1 MPFESLSERFQAA
14 FKKLRGKGKLSEEDV
29 SEALKEMRRALLE
42 ADVNF
47 AVTKD
52 FIKKVKEKAV
62 GEEVFG
68 SLNASQT
75 VIKIV
80 RDELTELLGGTQSR
94 ITISPKPPTI
104 IMLVGLQGA
113 GKTTTAAKLAKKLKS
128 QGKSPLM
135 VAADVYRP
143 AAITQLQVLGQELD
157 MPVYT
162 EEGSKNPVAIAQ
174 HAIPYATSH
183 LRDVVIIDTAGRLH
197 INETLMDELINI
209 KNEVHP
215 HEILLVVDAMTGQDA
230 VTAASAFDKALGI
243 DGIIM
248 TKLDG
253 DARGG
258 AALSIKAVTGK
269 PIKFIGVSEKLDG
282 LEEFHPN
289 RYASRR
295 SRSACGAR
303 RHGQPELVETIIE
316 KAQAAFDEESME
328 NMKKTMKSGTFTFDD
343 FLSQLHMIKKM
354 GNMGSLLSL
363 IPGIGKYKKELDKV
377 DMDGKEF
384 KRIEAIITSMTAQ
397 ERSSAN
403 PKMLIK
409 DSRKRRIAKG
419 SGTRVQDVNRLI
431 KQFAEMQ
438 KMMKQAKK
446 AQKNKRRGFMPRL
459 PF

>member
-1 MPFESLSERFQAA
+1 MAFESLSERFQAA

-29 SEALKEMRRALLE
+29 TLALKEMRRALLE

-47 AVTKD
+47 NVTKD
-52 FIKKVKEKAV
+52 FIKRVREKAV

-94 ITISPKPPTI
+94 ITIAPKPPTI

-128 QGKSPLM
+128 QGKAPLL
-135 VAADVYRP
+135 VAGDVYRP
-143 AAITQLQVLGQELD
+143 AAITQLQVLGQELEV
-157 MPVYT
+157 PVYT
-162 EEGSKNPVAIAQ
+162 EEGNQNPVEIAE
-174 HAIPYATSH
+174 HAVPYAVSH
-183 LRDVVIIDTAGRLH
+183 LRDVVIMDTAGRLH
-197 INETLMDELINI
+197 INETLMDELIHI
-209 KNEVHP
+209 KETVHP

-230 VTAASAFDKALGI
+230 VTAASAFDRALGI
-243 DGIIM
+243 DGMIM

-269 PIKFIGVSEKLDG
+269 PIKFVGVSEKIDG

-289 RYASRR
+289 RYASRILDL
-295 SRSACGAR
+295 GD
-303 RHGQPELVETIIE
+303 VETIIE
-316 KAQAAFDEESME
+316 KAQAAFDEQTME
-328 NMKKTMKSGTFTFDD
+328 DMKETLKSGAFTFND
-343 FLSQLHMIKKM
+343 FLKQLQMIKKM
-354 GNMGSLLSL
+354 GNMGSLMSL

-377 DMDGKEF
+377 DMDGKEI
-384 KRIEAIITSMTAQ
+384 RRVEAIITSMTAR
-397 ERSSAN
+397 ERASVN

-419 SGTRVQDVNRLI
+419 SGTRVQDVNRLL
-431 KQFAEMQ
+431 KQFTEMQ

-446 AQKNKRRGFMPRL
+446 AQKNKRRGFLPRL

>member
-1 MPFESLSERFQAA
+1 MAFESLSERFQAA

-29 SEALKEMRRALLE
+29 SLALKEMRRALLE

-47 AVTKD
+47 NVTKD

-94 ITISPKPPTI
+94 ITIASKPPTI

-128 QGKSPLM
+128 QGKAPLL
-135 VAADVYRP
+135 VAGDVYRP

-157 MPVYT
+157 MPVYI
-162 EEGSKNPVAIAQ
+162 EEGNQHPVEIAK
-174 HAIPYATSH
+174 HAIPYAISH

-197 INETLMDELINI
+197 INETLMDELVNI
-209 KNEVHP
+209 KEEVHP

-230 VTAASAFDKALGI
+230 VTAATAFDNALGI

-269 PIKFIGVSEKLDG
+269 PIKFIGVSEKIDG

-289 RYASRR
+289 RYASRILDL
-295 SRSACGAR
+295 GD
-303 RHGQPELVETIIE
+303 VETIIE
-316 KAQAAFDEESME
+316 KAQAAFDEESMKDMQE
-328 NMKKTMKSGTFTFDD
+328 TMKKGSFTFDD
-343 FLSQLHMIKKM
+343 FLKQLQMIKKM
-354 GNMGSLLSL
+354 GNMGSLMSL

-377 DMDGKEF
+377 DMDGKEI
-384 KRIEAIITSMTAQ
+384 RRVEAIITSMTAQ

-431 KQFAEMQ
+431 KQFTEMQ

-446 AQKNKRRGFMPRL
+446 AQKNKRRGFLPRL

>member
-52 FIKKVKEKAV
+52 FIKRVREKAV

-94 ITISPKPPTI
+94 ITIAPKPPTI

-135 VAADVYRP
+135 VAGDVYRP

-157 MPVYT
+157 IPVYT
-162 EEGSKNPVAIAQ
+162 EEGSKDPVQIAKN
-174 HAIPYATSH
+174 AVPYAVSH

-197 INETLMDELINI
+197 INETLMDELIHI
-209 KNEVHP
+209 KGEVHP

-243 DGIIM
+243 DGMIM

-289 RYASRR
+289 RYASRILDL
-295 SRSACGAR
+295 GD
-303 RHGQPELVETIIE
+303 VETIIE

-328 NMKKTMKSGTFTFDD
+328 DMKKTMKSGTFICDD
-343 FLSQLHMIKKM
+343 FLKQLNMSKKM
-354 GNMGSLLSL
+354 GNMGSLMSL

-377 DMDGKEF
+377 DMDGKQF
-384 KRIEAIITSMTAQ
+384 KQIEAIITSMTAQ

-431 KQFAEMQ
+431 KQFTEMQ
-438 KMMKQAKK
+438 KMMKQ
-446 AQKNKRRGFMPRL
+446 MPGK
-459 PF
+459 

>member
-52 FIKKVKEKAV
+52 FIKRVREKAV

-94 ITISPKPPTI
+94 ITIAPKPPTI

-135 VAADVYRP
+135 VAGDIYRP

-157 MPVYT
+157 IPVYT
-162 EEGSKNPVAIAQ
+162 EEGSKDPVQIAKN
-174 HAIPYATSH
+174 AVPYAVSH

-197 INETLMDELINI
+197 INETLMDELIHI
-209 KNEVHP
+209 KEEVHP

-243 DGIIM
+243 DGMIM

-289 RYASRR
+289 RYASRILDL
-295 SRSACGAR
+295 GD
-303 RHGQPELVETIIE
+303 VETIIE

-328 NMKKTMKSGTFTFDD
+328 DMKKTMKSGTFTFDD
-343 FLSQLHMIKKM
+343 FLKQLNMIKKM
-354 GNMGSLLSL
+354 GNMGSLMSL

-377 DMDGKEF
+377 DMDGKQF
-384 KRIEAIITSMTAQ
+384 KQIEAIITSMTAQ

-431 KQFAEMQ
+431 KQFTEMQ

-446 AQKNKRRGFMPRL
+446 AQKNKRRGFLPRF

>member
-52 FIKKVKEKAV
+52 FIKRVREKAV

-94 ITISPKPPTI
+94 ITIAPKPPTI

-135 VAADVYRP
+135 VAGDVYRP

-162 EEGSKNPVAIAQ
+162 EEGSKDPVQIAK
-174 HAIPYATSH
+174 HAIPYAISH
-183 LRDVVIIDTAGRLH
+183 LRDVIIIDTAGRLH
-197 INETLMDELINI
+197 INETLMDELIHI
-209 KNEVHP
+209 KEEVHP

-243 DGIIM
+243 DGMIM

-289 RYASRR
+289 RYASRILDL
-295 SRSACGAR
+295 GD
-303 RHGQPELVETIIE
+303 VETIIE

-328 NMKKTMKSGTFTFDD
+328 DMKKSMKSGTFTFND
-343 FLSQLHMIKKM
+343 FLKQLNMIKKM
-354 GNMGSLLSL
+354 GNMGSLMSL

-377 DMDGKEF
+377 DMDGKQF
-384 KRIEAIITSMTAQ
+384 KQIEAIITSMTAQ
-397 ERSSAN
+397 ERASAN

-431 KQFAEMQ
+431 KQFTEMQ

-446 AQKNKRRGFMPRL
+446 AQKSKRRGFLPRF

>member
-52 FIKKVKEKAV
+52 FIKRVREKAV

-94 ITISPKPPTI
+94 ITIAPKPPTI

-135 VAADVYRP
+135 VAGDVYRP

-157 MPVYT
+157 IPVYT
-162 EEGSKNPVAIAQ
+162 EEGSKDPVQIAKN
-174 HAIPYATSH
+174 AVPYAVSH

-197 INETLMDELINI
+197 INETLMDELIHI
-209 KNEVHP
+209 KEEVHP

-243 DGIIM
+243 DGMIM

-289 RYASRR
+289 RYASRILDL
-295 SRSACGAR
+295 GD
-303 RHGQPELVETIIE
+303 VETIIE

-328 NMKKTMKSGTFTFDD
+328 DVKKTMKSGTFTFDD
-343 FLSQLHMIKKM
+343 FLKQLNVIKKM
-354 GNMGSLLSL
+354 GNMGSLMSL

-377 DMDGKEF
+377 DMDGKQF
-384 KRIEAIITSMTAQ
+384 KQIEAIITSMTAQ

-431 KQFAEMQ
+431 KQFTEMQ

-446 AQKNKRRGFMPRL
+446 AQKNKRRGFLPRF

>member
-1 MPFESLSERFQAA
+1 
-14 FKKLRGKGKLSEEDV
+14 
-29 SEALKEMRRALLE
+29 
-42 ADVNF
+42 
-47 AVTKD
+47 
-52 FIKKVKEKAV
+52 
-62 GEEVFG
+62 
-68 SLNASQT
+68 
-75 VIKIV
+75 
-80 RDELTELLGGTQSR
+80 
-94 ITISPKPPTI
+94 
-104 IMLVGLQGA
+104 
-113 GKTTTAAKLAKKLKS
+113 
-128 QGKSPLM
+128 
-135 VAADVYRP
+135 
-143 AAITQLQVLGQELD
+143 
-157 MPVYT
+157 
-162 EEGSKNPVAIAQ
+162 
-174 HAIPYATSH
+174 
-183 LRDVVIIDTAGRLH
+183 
-197 INETLMDELINI
+197 
-209 KNEVHP
+209 
-215 HEILLVVDAMTGQDA
+215 MTGQDA

-289 RYASRR
+289 RYASRILDL
-295 SRSACGAR
+295 GD
-303 RHGQPELVETIIE
+303 VETIIE

>member
-52 FIKKVKEKAV
+52 FIKCVREKAV

-94 ITISPKPPTI
+94 ITIAPKPPTI

-135 VAADVYRP
+135 VAGDVYRP

-162 EEGSKNPVAIAQ
+162 EEGSKDPVQIAK
-174 HAIPYATSH
+174 HAIPYAISH

-197 INETLMDELINI
+197 INETLMDELIHI
-209 KNEVHP
+209 KEEVHP

-243 DGIIM
+243 DGMIM

-289 RYASRR
+289 RYASRILDL
-295 SRSACGAR
+295 GD
-303 RHGQPELVETIIE
+303 VETIIE

-328 NMKKTMKSGTFTFDD
+328 DMKKSMKSGTFTFND
-343 FLSQLHMIKKM
+343 FLKQLNMIKKM
-354 GNMGSLLSL
+354 GNMGSLMSL

-377 DMDGKEF
+377 DMDGKQF
-384 KRIEAIITSMTAQ
+384 KQIEAIITSMTAQ
-397 ERSSAN
+397 ERASAN

-431 KQFAEMQ
+431 KQFTEMQ

-446 AQKNKRRGFMPRL
+446 AQKSKRRGFLPRF

>member
-1 MPFESLSERFQAA
+1 MAFESLSERFQAA
-14 FKKLRGKGKLSEEDV
+14 FKKLRGKGKLTEEDV
-29 SEALKEMRRALLE
+29 NEALKEMRRALLE

-47 AVTKD
+47 AVAKD
-52 FIKKVKEKAV
+52 FIKRVREKAV

-94 ITISPKPPTI
+94 IAMASNPPTI

-113 GKTTTAAKLAKKLKS
+113 GKTTTAAKLARKLKQ
-128 QGKSPLM
+128 QGKNPML

-143 AAITQLQVLGQELD
+143 AAITQLQVLGKDLD
-157 MPVYT
+157 VPVYT
-162 EEGSKNPVAIAQ
+162 EEGSQDPVAISQ
-174 HAIPYATSH
+174 HAVPYALSH
-183 LRDVVIIDTAGRLH
+183 LKDVVIIDTAGRLH
-197 INETLMDELINI
+197 INETLMDELVHI
-209 KNEVHP
+209 KQSVKP

-230 VTAASAFDKALGI
+230 VTAATAFNEALGI

-289 RYASRR
+289 RYASRILDL
-295 SRSACGAR
+295 GD
-303 RHGQPELVETIIE
+303 VETIIE
-316 KAQAAFDEESME
+316 RAQEAFDEESMAE
-328 NMKKTMKSGTFTFDD
+328 MKRAMKSNSFTFDD
-343 FLSQLHMIKKM
+343 FLSQLNMVKKM
-354 GNMGSLLSL
+354 GNMSSLVSL
-363 IPGIGKYKKELDKV
+363 IPGIGKSKKEIDKI
-377 DMDGKEF
+377 DMDGREF
-384 KRIEAIITSMTAQ
+384 KHIEAIIQSMTAQ
-397 ERSSAN
+397 ERASSN

-419 SGTRVQDVNRLI
+419 SGTRVQDVNRLL
-431 KQFAEMQ
+431 KQFTDMQ

-446 AQKNKRRGFMPRL
+446 MQGNKRRGFLPRL

>member
-1 MPFESLSERFQAA
+1 MPFESLSERFQGA

-52 FIKKVKEKAV
+52 FIKRVREKAV

-94 ITISPKPPTI
+94 ITMASKPPTV

-128 QGKSPLM
+128 QGKHPLL
-135 VAADVYRP
+135 VAGDVYRP
-143 AAITQLQVLGQELD
+143 AAITQLQVLGEELD
-157 MPVYT
+157 IPVYT
-162 EEGSKNPVAIAQ
+162 EDGSKDPVQIAKN
-174 HAIPYATSH
+174 AIPYAFGH
-183 LRDVVIIDTAGRLH
+183 LKDVVIIDTAGRLH
-197 INETLMDELINI
+197 INETLMDELIHI
-209 KNEVHP
+209 KGEVHP

-243 DGIIM
+243 DGMIM

-282 LEEFHPN
+282 IEEFHPN
-289 RYASRR
+289 RYASRILDL
-295 SRSACGAR
+295 GD
-303 RHGQPELVETIIE
+303 VETIIE
-316 KAQAAFDEESME
+316 KAQAAFDEETME
-328 NMKKTMKSGTFTFDD
+328 DMKASMKSGVFTFND
-343 FLSQLHMIKKM
+343 FLKQLNMIKKM
-354 GNMGSLLSL
+354 GNMGSLMSL

-377 DMDGKEF
+377 DMDGKQF
-384 KRIEAIITSMTAQ
+384 KQIEAIIMSMTAQ
-397 ERSSAN
+397 ERASAN

-431 KQFAEMQ
+431 KQFTEMQ
-438 KMMKQAKK
+438 KMMKQVKK
-446 AQKNKRRGFMPRL
+446 NKNSKRRGLLPRL

>member
-1 MPFESLSERFQAA
+1 MAFESLSERFQAA
-14 FKKLRGKGKLSEEDV
+14 FKKLRGKGKLTEEDV
-29 SEALKEMRRALLE
+29 NEALKEMRRALLE

-47 AVTKD
+47 AVAKD
-52 FIKKVKEKAV
+52 FIKRVREKAV

-94 ITISPKPPTI
+94 IAMASNPPTI

-113 GKTTTAAKLAKKLKS
+113 GKTTTAAKLAKKLKQ
-128 QGKSPLM
+128 QGKNPML

-143 AAITQLQVLGQELD
+143 AAITQLQVLGKDLD
-157 MPVYT
+157 VPVYT
-162 EEGSKNPVAIAQ
+162 EEGSQDPVAISQ
-174 HAIPYATSH
+174 HAVPYALSH
-183 LRDVVIIDTAGRLH
+183 LKDVVIIDTAGRLH
-197 INETLMDELINI
+197 INETLMDELVNI
-209 KNEVHP
+209 KQSVKP

-230 VTAASAFDKALGI
+230 VTAATAFNEALGI

-289 RYASRR
+289 RYASRILDL
-295 SRSACGAR
+295 GD
-303 RHGQPELVETIIE
+303 VETIIE
-316 KAQAAFDEESME
+316 RAQEAFDEESMAE
-328 NMKKTMKSGTFTFDD
+328 MKRAMKSNSFTFDD
-343 FLSQLHMIKKM
+343 FLSQLNMVKKM
-354 GNMGSLLSL
+354 GNMSSLVSL
-363 IPGIGKYKKELDKV
+363 IPGIGKYKKEIDKI
-377 DMDGKEF
+377 DMDGREF
-384 KRIEAIITSMTAQ
+384 KHIEAIIQSMTAQ
-397 ERSSAN
+397 ERASSN

-419 SGTRVQDVNRLI
+419 SGTRVQDVNRLL
-431 KQFAEMQ
+431 KQFTDMQ

-446 AQKNKRRGFMPRL
+446 MQGNKRRGFLPRL

>member
-1 MPFESLSERFQAA
+1 MPFESLSERFQGA

-52 FIKKVKEKAV
+52 FIKRVREKAV

-94 ITISPKPPTI
+94 ITMASKPPTV

-128 QGKSPLM
+128 QGKHPLL
-135 VAADVYRP
+135 VAGDVYRP
-143 AAITQLQVLGQELD
+143 AAITQLQVLGEELD
-157 MPVYT
+157 IPVYT
-162 EEGSKNPVAIAQ
+162 EDGSKDPVQIAKN
-174 HAIPYATSH
+174 AIPYAFGH
-183 LRDVVIIDTAGRLH
+183 LKDVVIIDTAGRLH
-197 INETLMDELINI
+197 INETLMDELIHI
-209 KNEVHP
+209 KGEVHP

-243 DGIIM
+243 DGMIM

-282 LEEFHPN
+282 IEEFHPN
-289 RYASRR
+289 RYASRILDL
-295 SRSACGAR
+295 GD
-303 RHGQPELVETIIE
+303 VETIIE
-316 KAQAAFDEESME
+316 KAQAAFDEETME
-328 NMKKTMKSGTFTFDD
+328 DMKASMKSGVFTFND
-343 FLSQLHMIKKM
+343 FLKQLNMIKKM
-354 GNMGSLLSL
+354 GNMGSLMSL

-377 DMDGKEF
+377 DMDGKQF
-384 KRIEAIITSMTAQ
+384 KQIEAIIMSMTAQ
-397 ERSSAN
+397 ERASAN

-431 KQFAEMQ
+431 KQFTEMQ
-438 KMMKQAKK
+438 KMMKQVKK
-446 AQKNKRRGFMPRL
+446 NKNSKRRGLMPRL

>member
-1 MPFESLSERFQAA
+1 MPFESLSERFQGA

-52 FIKKVKEKAV
+52 FIKRVREKAV

-94 ITISPKPPTI
+94 ITMASKPPTV

-128 QGKSPLM
+128 QGKHPLL
-135 VAADVYRP
+135 VAGDVYRP
-143 AAITQLQVLGQELD
+143 AAITQLQVLGAELD
-157 MPVYT
+157 IPVYT
-162 EEGSKNPVAIAQ
+162 EDGSKDPVQIAKN
-174 HAIPYATSH
+174 AIPYAFGH
-183 LRDVVIIDTAGRLH
+183 LKDVVIIDTAGRLH
-197 INETLMDELINI
+197 INETLMDELIHI
-209 KNEVHP
+209 KGEVHP

-243 DGIIM
+243 DGMIM

-282 LEEFHPN
+282 IEEFHPN
-289 RYASRR
+289 RYASRILDL
-295 SRSACGAR
+295 GD
-303 RHGQPELVETIIE
+303 VETIIE
-316 KAQAAFDEESME
+316 KAQAAFDEETME
-328 NMKKTMKSGTFTFDD
+328 DMKASMKSGVFTFND
-343 FLSQLHMIKKM
+343 FLKQLNMIKKM
-354 GNMGSLLSL
+354 GNMGSLMSL

-377 DMDGKEF
+377 DMDGKQF
-384 KRIEAIITSMTAQ
+384 KQIEAIIMSMTAQ
-397 ERSSAN
+397 ERASAN

-431 KQFAEMQ
+431 KQFTEMQ
-438 KMMKQAKK
+438 KMMKQVKK
-446 AQKNKRRGFMPRL
+446 NKNSKRRGLMPRL

>member
-52 FIKKVKEKAV
+52 FIKRVREKAV

-94 ITISPKPPTI
+94 ITIAPKPPTI

-135 VAADVYRP
+135 VAGDVYRP

-157 MPVYT
+157 IPVYT
-162 EEGSKNPVAIAQ
+162 EEGSKDPVQIAKN
-174 HAIPYATSH
+174 AVPYAVSH

-197 INETLMDELINI
+197 INETLMDELIHI
-209 KNEVHP
+209 KEEVHP

-243 DGIIM
+243 DGMIM

-289 RYASRR
+289 RYASRILDL
-295 SRSACGAR
+295 GD
-303 RHGQPELVETIIE
+303 VETIIE

-328 NMKKTMKSGTFTFDD
+328 DMKKTMKSGTFTFDD
-343 FLSQLHMIKKM
+343 FLKQLNMIKKM
-354 GNMGSLLSL
+354 GNMGSLMSL

-377 DMDGKEF
+377 DMDGKQF
-384 KRIEAIITSMTAQ
+384 KQIEAIITSMTAQ

-431 KQFAEMQ
+431 KQFTEMQ
-438 KMMKQAKK
+438 KLMKQAKK
-446 AQKNKRRGFMPRL
+446 AQKNKRRGFLPRF

>member
-1 MPFESLSERFQAA
+1 MIFESLSDRLQAT
-14 FKKLRGKGKLSEEDV
+14 FKKLRGHGKLTEDDV
-29 SEALKEMRRALLE
+29 NEAMREVRMALLE

-47 AVTKD
+47 KVVKQ
-52 FIKKVKEKAV
+52 FIKTVKERAIGQDILETLTPAQV
-62 GEEVFG
+62 
-68 SLNASQT
+68 

-80 RDELTELLGGTQSR
+80 DEELTKLMGGTQSR
-94 ITISPKPPTI
+94 LNISPKPPTV
-104 IMLVGLQGA
+104 IMMVGLQGA
-113 GKTTTAAKLAKKLKS
+113 GKTTSAGKLGLALKK
-128 QGKSPLM
+128 QGKRPLL
-135 VAADVYRP
+135 VAADIYRP

-162 EEGSKNPVAIAQ
+162 EEGSKDPVAIAQ

-230 VTAASAFDKALGI
+230 VTVASAFDKALGI

-289 RYASRR
+289 RYASRILDL
-295 SRSACGAR
+295 GD
-303 RHGQPELVETIIE
+303 VETIIE

>member
-14 FKKLRGKGKLSEEDV
+14 FKKLRGKGKVSEEDIT
-29 SEALKEMRRALLE
+29 EALKEMRRALLE

-47 AVTKD
+47 TVTKD
-52 FIKKVKEKAV
+52 FIKKVREKAV
-62 GEEVFG
+62 GEEIFG

-80 RDELTELLGGTQSR
+80 RDELAELLGGTQSR
-94 ITISPKPPTI
+94 IAIAPKPPTI

-113 GKTTTAAKLAKKLKS
+113 GKTTTAAKLAKKLKA
-128 QGKSPLM
+128 QGKSPIM
-135 VAADVYRP
+135 VAGDVYRP
-143 AAITQLQVLGQELD
+143 AAITQLQVLGKELD
-157 MPVYT
+157 IPVYT
-162 EEGSKNPVAIAQ
+162 EEGSTDPVQIAEN
-174 HAIPYATSH
+174 AIPYAVSH

-197 INETLMDELINI
+197 INETLMDELIHI
-209 KNEVHP
+209 KEEVHP

-230 VTAASAFDKALGI
+230 VTAASAFDGALGI
-243 DGIIM
+243 DGMIM

-289 RYASRR
+289 RYASRILDL
-295 SRSACGAR
+295 GD
-303 RHGQPELVETIIE
+303 VETIIE
-316 KAQAAFDEESME
+316 KAQAAFDEESMA
-328 NMKKTMKSGTFTFDD
+328 NMKQTMKSGTFTFDD
-343 FLSQLHMIKKM
+343 FLTQLHMIKKM
-354 GNMGSLLSL
+354 GNMGSIMSL

-377 DMDGKEF
+377 DMDGKEL
-384 KRIEAIITSMTAQ
+384 KHIEAIITSMTTQ
-397 ERSSAN
+397 ERSSGN

-431 KQFAEMQ
+431 KQFTEMQ

-446 AQKNKRRGFMPRL
+446 AQQKRRGFIPRL

>member
-162 EEGSKNPVAIAQ
+162 EEGSKNPVAISQ

-289 RYASRR
+289 RYASRILDL
-295 SRSACGAR
+295 GD
-303 RHGQPELVETIIE
+303 VETIIE

>member
-29 SEALKEMRRALLE
+29 NEALKEMRRALLE

-47 AVTKD
+47 TVTKD
-52 FIKKVKEKAV
+52 FIKRVREKAV

-94 ITISPKPPTI
+94 ITIASKPPTI

-128 QGKSPLM
+128 QGKSPLL

-143 AAITQLQVLGQELD
+143 AAITQLQVLGEELD

-162 EEGSKNPVAIAQ
+162 EEGGKDPVTIAKN
-174 HAIPYATSH
+174 AIPYATGH

-230 VTAASAFDKALGI
+230 VTAASAFDQALGI

-289 RYASRR
+289 RYASRILDL
-295 SRSACGAR
+295 GD
-303 RHGQPELVETIIE
+303 VETIIE

-328 NMKKTMKSGTFTFDD
+328 DMKQAMKKGVFTFED
-343 FLSQLHMIKKM
+343 FLKQLHMIKKM

-384 KRIEAIITSMTAQ
+384 KRLEAIITSMTPE
-397 ERSSAN
+397 ERTSAN

-419 SGTRVQDVNRLI
+419 SGTKVQDVNRLI
-431 KQFAEMQ
+431 KQFSEMQ

-446 AQKNKRRGFMPRL
+446 MKNKRRGFLPRL

>member
-29 SEALKEMRRALLE
+29 NEALKEMRRALLE

-47 AVTKD
+47 TVTKD
-52 FIKKVKEKAV
+52 FIKRVREKAV

-94 ITISPKPPTI
+94 ITIASKPPTI

-128 QGKSPLM
+128 QGKSPLL

-143 AAITQLQVLGQELD
+143 AAITQLQVLGEELD

-162 EEGSKNPVAIAQ
+162 EEGSKDPVTIAKN
-174 HAIPYATSH
+174 AIPYATGH

-230 VTAASAFDKALGI
+230 VTAASAFDQALGI

-289 RYASRR
+289 RYASRILDL
-295 SRSACGAR
+295 GD
-303 RHGQPELVETIIE
+303 VETIIE

-328 NMKKTMKSGTFTFDD
+328 DMKQAMKKGVFTFED
-343 FLSQLHMIKKM
+343 FLKQLHMIKKM

-384 KRIEAIITSMTAQ
+384 KRLEAIITSMTPE
-397 ERSSAN
+397 ERTSAN

-419 SGTRVQDVNRLI
+419 SGTKVQDVNRLI
-431 KQFAEMQ
+431 KQFSEMQ

-446 AQKNKRRGFMPRL
+446 MKNKRRGFLPRL

>member
-162 EEGSKNPVAIAQ
+162 EEGSKDPVAIAQ
-174 HAIPYATSH
+174 HAIPYANSH

-289 RYASRR
+289 RYASRILDL
-295 SRSACGAR
+295 GD
-303 RHGQPELVETIIE
+303 VETIIE

>member
-52 FIKKVKEKAV
+52 FIKRVREKAV

-94 ITISPKPPTI
+94 ITIAPKPPTI

-135 VAADVYRP
+135 VAGDVYRP

-157 MPVYT
+157 IPVYT
-162 EEGSKNPVAIAQ
+162 EEGSKDPVQIAKN
-174 HAIPYATSH
+174 AVPYAVSH

-197 INETLMDELINI
+197 INETLMDELIHI
-209 KNEVHP
+209 KEEVYP

-243 DGIIM
+243 DGMIM

-289 RYASRR
+289 RYASRILDL
-295 SRSACGAR
+295 GD
-303 RHGQPELVETIIE
+303 VETIIE

-328 NMKKTMKSGTFTFDD
+328 DMKKTMKSGTFTFDD
-343 FLSQLHMIKKM
+343 FLKQLNMIKKM
-354 GNMGSLLSL
+354 GNMGSLMSL

-377 DMDGKEF
+377 DMDGKQF
-384 KRIEAIITSMTAQ
+384 KQIEAIITSMTAQ

-431 KQFAEMQ
+431 KQFTEMQ

-446 AQKNKRRGFMPRL
+446 AQKNKRRGFLPRF

>member
-162 EEGSKNPVAIAQ
+162 EEGSKDPVTIAQ
-174 HAIPYATSH
+174 HAISYATSH

-209 KNEVHP
+209 KHEVHP

-289 RYASRR
+289 RYASRILDL
-295 SRSACGAR
+295 GD
-303 RHGQPELVETIIE
+303 VETIIE

>member
-47 AVTKD
+47 NVTKD
-52 FIKKVKEKAV
+52 FIKRIKEKAV
-62 GEEVFG
+62 GEEVFS

-80 RDELTELLGGTQSR
+80 RDELTELLGSTQSR
-94 ITISPKPPTI
+94 ITISSRPPTI
-104 IMLVGLQGA
+104 VMLAGLQGA
-113 GKTTTAAKLAKKLKS
+113 GKTTTAAKLAKKFVS
-128 QGKSPLM
+128 QGKHPLL
-135 VAADVYRP
+135 VACDVYRP
-143 AAITQLQVLGQELD
+143 AAIEQLQVLGGNLGI
-157 MPVYT
+157 PVYT
-162 EEGSKNPVAIAQ
+162 EEGSADAVAIAQ
-174 HAIPYATSH
+174 HAVPYATSH

-197 INETLMDELINI
+197 IDETLMDELVRI
-209 KNEVHP
+209 KEAVHP

-230 VTAASAFDKALGI
+230 VTAASAFDGTLGI
-243 DGIIM
+243 DGLVM

-269 PIKFIGVSEKLDG
+269 PIKFIGVSEKMDG

-289 RYASRR
+289 RYASRILDL
-295 SRSACGAR
+295 GD
-303 RHGQPELVETIIE
+303 VETIIE
-316 KAQAAFDEESME
+316 KAQAAFDEESVADMQKVMRS
-328 NMKKTMKSGTFTFDD
+328 NAFTFDD
-343 FLSQLHMIKKM
+343 FLKQLQMIKKM
-354 GNMGSLLSL
+354 GNLGGILSL

-384 KRIEAIITSMTAQ
+384 KRIEAIITSMTIK
-397 ERSSAN
+397 ERMSAN
-403 PKMLIK
+403 PKLLIK
-409 DSRKRRIAKG
+409 DSRKRRIANG
-419 SGTRVQDVNRLI
+419 SGTRVQDVNRLL
-431 KQFAEMQ
+431 KQFTEFQ
-438 KMMKQAKK
+438 KMMKQAQKSQKK
-446 AQKNKRRGFMPRL
+446 GRRFMPKL